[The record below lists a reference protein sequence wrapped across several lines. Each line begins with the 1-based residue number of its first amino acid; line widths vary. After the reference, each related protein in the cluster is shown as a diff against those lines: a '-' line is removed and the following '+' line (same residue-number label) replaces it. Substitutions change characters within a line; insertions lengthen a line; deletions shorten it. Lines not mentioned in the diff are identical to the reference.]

1 MLRHL
6 LKLIWKR
13 KSRNMMLS
21 LEILLAF
28 LVVFA
33 IAAFGV
39 RNYQLYQL
47 PTGFAWQD
55 QWSVE
60 IHTAQDIESDPVL
73 FDKLKRGLL
82 ELPEVE
88 AVAFATFPLYEMSRY
103 TGDYAL
109 PDRSHRVNI
118 DSLEVS
124 DDFFAA
130 TNMTLTEGRW
140 FSSID
145 DGDSATPVVIN
156 RRMAA
161 LMFPGRSALGQLLI
175 DAEAKGEPRRF
186 RVTGVVEHFRSHGEY
201 MDPVPFMLPRF
212 RAGVSKNGMQAIV
225 LKLKPGTPRIF
236 ESKLNA
242 RLKQIRSDWSYG
254 IQPMG
259 EARRGMLKAQMMP
272 LMILSVI
279 AAFLLL
285 MVAFGLFGVLWQ
297 NTTQRIP
304 ELGLRRALGADAAGI
319 YYQIISEQI
328 LLSTVAIAAGLV
340 LLVQL
345 PLTGALGE
353 SLDWKV
359 FIVAAAL
366 SMGIIYLLSLLCSLY
381 PGWRA
386 ARLSPTEALHYE

>member
-1 MLRHL
+1 
-6 LKLIWKR
+6 
-13 KSRNMMLS
+13 
-21 LEILLAF
+21 
-28 LVVFA
+28 V
-33 IAAFGV
+33 
-39 RNYQLYQL
+39 
-47 PTGFAWQD
+47 
-55 QWSVE
+55 
-60 IHTAQDIESDPVL
+60 
-73 FDKLKRGLL
+73 
-82 ELPEVE
+82 
-88 AVAFATFPLYEMSRY
+88 
-103 TGDYAL
+103 
-109 PDRSHRVNI
+109 
-118 DSLEVS
+118 
-124 DDFFAA
+124 
-130 TNMTLTEGRW
+130 
-140 FSSID
+140 D

-175 DAEAKGEPRRF
+175 DAEAKDEPRRF